1 MPADGHMP
9 PDRNLI
15 RVLLIDDHLLL
26 ADALAASINMFHGF
40 AFDVAPDL
48 DAALAQITAAGPY
61 DVVLLDQAS
70 AGSDYLAAFQALG
83 DAGCATVALFGAA
96 MTWAHIGAGL
106 AHGIAGFIPKST
118 RLRVLVHAIR
128 LIADGE
134 VYLPADYVVRAST
147 GHGDDISLKPRELRV
162 LAYLCEGL
170 PNKQIAQRLSQD
182 QGVVKLDM
190 RNICRKLGVS
200 NRTQAV
206 IKAQRENLI

>member
-1 MPADGHMP
+1 MPADGYMP
-9 PDRNLI
+9 HDRTPI
-15 RVLLIDDHLLL
+15 RVLLIDGHLLL

-61 DVVLLDQAS
+61 DVVLLDQ
-70 AGSDYLAAFQALG
+70 GSDYLAALQALG
-83 DAGCATVALFGAA
+83 AAGCTIVALFGAA
-96 MTWAHIGAGL
+96 MTWAHIDAGL

-134 VYLPADYVVRAST
+134 VYLPADYVLRAST

-170 PNKQIAQRLSQD
+170 PNKQIAQRLSHD